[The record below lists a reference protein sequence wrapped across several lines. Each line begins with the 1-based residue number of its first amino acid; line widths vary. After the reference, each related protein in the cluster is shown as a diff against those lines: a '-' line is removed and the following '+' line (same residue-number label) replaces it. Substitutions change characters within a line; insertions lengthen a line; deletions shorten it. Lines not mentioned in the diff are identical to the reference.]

1 MALDFP
7 TGDDFPLEGNKIPDG
22 YKFEGYYWD
31 ESLGA
36 WKRQCD
42 ESGSGTVFYQ
52 DVPPEDNADNDLQ
65 EGNLWI
71 NSNNLLLHVWTG
83 DEWIEVG
90 AACGSGGAGGGGA
103 DLPFQG
109 LITTRDVKTIDRG
122 DGNNPFELVQDLSDN
137 VASKDATTQDPIDD
151 LLQTQEDI
159 NDFLAQVAER
169 TLFGLQRTADN
180 VGLIENTISFG
191 GFVRKQKAVSAPAA
205 GTCYMLLD
213 GGAEATDYA
222 GLQNLL
228 IAKDGLGP
236 YASFEDAK
244 RGDIVLIQSDDDIA
258 YGQYIIQNV
267 TELALGWDF
276 GLRLARERGVGDT
289 PEIDESCK
297 IRISRPVPTVAQEIE
312 PIFSESGQLWYDT
325 ANDRLKVWDQEDGQF
340 YDVGGENAGPKPDIT
355 GRERVYL
362 SAGQDPYGVQEG
374 EISAGLVSDTNLSF
388 HLRPPD
394 ENFFILGETYIING
408 IETTLTTV
416 EHRDDTHALGHAH
429 TYFKTADGINIG
441 PKGTPVSIVGPEEY
455 LRLTGG
461 TLTGTL
467 TIENIGNDAL
477 DIKNKA
483 GGSIL
488 KAHTGNYSEDV
499 TYGKLAADYGSSKFE
514 IANRFYLEDT
524 YLPLSGGKLTGSI
537 SLPPGGSVGGRNA
550 DGLVYN
556 NLLFDGGKVTYV
568 GFKTQDECLATQG
581 DLKDFVTQ
589 DDIDALPTATPFVSV
604 FGKARRVTSS
614 MGATT
619 GDIMFTGPNGQQPSR
634 WNDIEKVKIWFDD
647 LDDYSPYNS
656 SNLSPDAAIRI
667 MLADTGQTVLLVQIS
682 GTSISGSTEM
692 EWRLLGKNYI
702 EMMTSVASGVEVA
715 YELVNVFRE
724 A

>member
-1 MALDFP
+1 MSLVAALFSIK
-7 TGDDFPLEGNKIPDG
+7 TYHQKTTQITT
-22 YKFEGYYWD
+22 YRK
-31 ESLGA
+31 A
-36 WKRQCD
+36 
-42 ESGSGTVFYQ
+42 T
-52 DVPPEDNADNDLQ
+52 
-65 EGNLWI
+65 
-71 NSNNLLLHVWTG
+71 
-83 DEWIEVG
+83 
-90 AACGSGGAGGGGA
+90 CGSIPTTCCCTSGLATSGLRSVPLAVVTELVA
-103 DLPFQG
+103 VEQIFHSKG
-109 LITTRDVKTIDRG
+109 LITTRDVKTLDRG

-137 VASKDATTQDPIDD
+137 VASKDPTTQDPIDD
-151 LLQTQEDI
+151 LLQTQEDV
-159 NDFLAQVAER
+159 NDFLAKVAER
-169 TLFGLQRTADN
+169 TLFGLQRTVDN
-180 VGLIENTISFG
+180 VGLLENTISFG
-191 GFVRKQKAVSAPAA
+191 GFVRKSKAVAVPAA

-213 GGAEATDYA
+213 GGAEATDFA

-258 YGQYIIQNV
+258 YGQYVIENV
-267 TELALGWDF
+267 TELTLGWDF
-276 GLRLARERGVGDT
+276 GLTLAKERAQGDT

-312 PIFSESGQLWYDT
+312 PVFSESGQLWYDT

-340 YDVGGENAGPKPDIT
+340 YDVGGEDAGPKPDIT

-499 TYGKLAADYGSSKFE
+499 TYGKLAADYGNSKFE
-514 IANRFYLEDT
+514 IVNRFFLEDYVSNEISNNSSALVGAKLLKFAQDTPIATLRPGEFTLQNGNT
-524 YLPLSGGKLTGSI
+524 YTNKWSTCTILTMKATD
-537 SLPPGGSVGGRNA
+537 A
-550 DGLVYN
+550 DGNRLIR
-556 NLLFDGGKVTYV
+556 G
-568 GFKTQDECLATQG
+568 
-581 DLKDFVTQ
+581 
-589 DDIDALPTATPFVSV
+589 
-604 FGKARRVTSS
+604 
-614 MGATT
+614 TT
-619 GDIMFTGPNGQQPSR
+619 QPSG
-634 WNDIEKVKIWFDD
+634 FTSY
-647 LDDYSPYNS
+647 LGAAMTT
-656 SNLSPDAAIRI
+656 LDAAGEQQFMRVVP
-667 MLADTGQTVLLVQIS
+667 TGAAGGYVVVSYAQDVDLIQVGWDVAACSQLMCEGDPYVTN
-682 GTSISGSTEM
+682 GTEYLIHIPD
-692 EWRLLGKNYI
+692 L
-702 EMMTSVASGVEVA
+702 
-715 YELVNVFRE
+715 FF
-724 A
+724 